1 MIYLKGNSFCE
12 LYAKVMDA
20 VYNHPEYECSPRGMK
35 IKEHTNA
42 VLELTNPYDNLFK
55 CDDKSLTLPSAYTK
69 KEVLLYLSGTNSA
82 ELFTKATGFWGK
94 IANPDGTINSAYGNL
109 IFNPSLADGRSQFDW
124 AFDSLK
130 ADKDSRQAFIRFNN
144 TSHQHAGVKDLP
156 CTFIGIFHIREN
168 RLNFTIEMRSNDIV
182 KGLIHDEPSFTL
194 IQYLMYLRLK
204 ETKYPDLELGKYE
217 HIANSLHVYES
228 DFDLC
233 KRRLAN
239 KLIPN
244 SFPMPKNWRC
254 IKSFDIENIV
264 KTKIVNCLKGEV
276 VNLSNVTFSENADFY
291 NWLLS

>member
-12 LYAKVMDA
+12 LYTKVMDA

-55 CDDKSLTLPSAYTK
+55 CEDKSLTLPTAYTK

-94 IANPDGTINSAYGNL
+94 IANSDGTINSAYGNL
-109 IFNPSLADGRSQFDW
+109 IFNPSLSDGRSQFDW

-144 TSHQHAGVKDLP
+144 TSHQHTGVKDLP

-168 RLNFTIEMRSNDIV
+168 KLNFTIEMRSNDIV

-194 IQYLMYLRLK
+194 FQQLMFLK
-204 ETKYPDLELGKYE
+204 LKDIYPELEMGSYF
-217 HIANSLHVYES
+217 HIASSLHLYES
-228 DFDLC
+228 DFDLTR
-233 KRRLAN
+233 RRLEVGLKSN
-239 KLIPN
+239 SMPMPNDWRVIKSLDVDKLI
-244 SFPMPKNWRC
+244 
-254 IKSFDIENIV
+254 D
-264 KTKIVNCLKGEV
+264 TKIMNGIKGSDAKDLNIDLV
-276 VNLSNVTFSENADFY
+276 DNLDFY
-291 NWLLS
+291 NWTLS

>member
-1 MIYLKGNSFCE
+1 MS
-12 LYAKVMDA
+12 
-20 VYNHPEYECSPRGMK
+20 
-35 IKEHTNA
+35 
-42 VLELTNPYDNLFK
+42 NLFK
-55 CDDKSLTLPSAYTK
+55 CEDKSLTLPTGYTK
-69 KEVLLYLSGTNSA
+69 KEIALYLNATRDA
-82 ELFTKATGFWGK
+82 KLFAKATGFWDGIK
-94 IANPDGTINSAYGNL
+94 NADGTINSAYGDL
-109 IFNPSLADGRSQFDW
+109 IFNPTTPNGKSQFDW
-124 AFDSLK
+124 AYESLVN
-130 ADKDSRQAFIRFNN
+130 DKDSRQAIMHFNRTDHEFI
-144 TSHQHAGVKDLP
+144 GVKDFP
-156 CTFIGIFHIREN
+156 CTLTGIFHIRDN
-168 RLNFTIEMRSNDIV
+168 KLNLTIEMRSNDIV

-254 IKSFDIENIV
+254 IKSSDIENIV
-264 KTKIVNCLKGEV
+264 KTKIVNGLKGEV